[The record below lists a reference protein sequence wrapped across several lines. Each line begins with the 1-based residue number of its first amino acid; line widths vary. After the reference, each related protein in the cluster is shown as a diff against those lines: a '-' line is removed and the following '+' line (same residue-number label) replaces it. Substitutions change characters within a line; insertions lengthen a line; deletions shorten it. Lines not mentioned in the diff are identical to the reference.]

1 MIVPERLERWFQL
14 REHGTTPKR
23 ECLAGL
29 ATFVTMVY
37 IIFVNTSIM
46 KEAGM
51 DPVALTIGTILAAA
65 VPTIFMGLWTN
76 LPWALAP
83 GMGYNALFAYTVVL
97 TLKIPWPSAL
107 ALVFLDGLAFLL
119 LVSGPWREAIVTGI
133 PRNLKLAA
141 GAGIGLFIAY
151 IGMVNAGIIKVH
163 VLSPSPLAPGL
174 HLFGGGSALPVL
186 GGLLDPPAVIALL
199 GLLTTGY
206 LLARG
211 VTGSLLLG
219 ILATTGLAWI
229 AGALSPQARTALQV
243 AYPTGLDSI
252 IQWPDFDRFFQHGFL
267 QFSFSDITRLPVGAS
282 ILLFVIFLMTDIM
295 DTLGTFGGLAG
306 KMKVLDA
313 EGNFPASGRAIT
325 VDAAAGVWGP
335 LVGTATV
342 VTYVES
348 AAGVALGGRTGLTA
362 IWTAIFFLGA
372 LFFVPLVGLL
382 PPVATAP
389 ALIVIGFLMT
399 EPLLEVEFTEVSEGL
414 PAFLTMAVM
423 PLSFSIADGMFAG
436 ILAFMVLKLV
446 TGRAREVS
454 GVMWGFGVTLL
465 LAKLAQAW
473 AGW

>member
-1 MIVPERLERWFQL
+1 MRRTTLEQWFQL
-14 REHGTTPKR
+14 REHGTTVKR

-29 ATFVTMVY
+29 ATFMTMVY

-46 KEAGM
+46 KASGM

-65 VPTIFMGLWTN
+65 VPTILMGLWTN

-119 LVSGPWREAIVTGI
+119 LVSGPWRDAIVAGI
-133 PRNLKLAA
+133 PRTLKLAA

-151 IGMVNAGIIKVH
+151 IGMVNAGIIKIQ
-163 VLSPSPLAPGL
+163 VLSPTPLTPGF
-174 HLFGGGSALPVL
+174 HLLGGGSALPVL
-186 GGLLDPPAVIALL
+186 GSLLDPPVITALL
-199 GLLTTGY
+199 GLLATGF

-211 VTGSLLLG
+211 ITGSLLLG
-219 ILATTGLAWI
+219 IGVTAGLAWI
-229 AGALSPQARTALQV
+229 AGAVSPQARTPLQV
-243 AYPTGLDSI
+243 VYPTGLSSI
-252 IQWPDFDRFFQHGFL
+252 VQWPDFGRFFKYGFL
-267 QFSFSDITRLPVGAS
+267 QFSFSDITRLPLGAS
-282 ILLFVIFLMTDIM
+282 MLLFVVFLMTDIL

-306 KMKVLDA
+306 KMKILDA
-313 EGNFPASGRAIT
+313 RGNFPASGRAIV

-342 VTYVES
+342 VTYIES

-362 IWTAIFFLGA
+362 IWTAIFFLGS
-372 LFFVPLVGLL
+372 LLFVPLVGLL
-382 PPVATAP
+382 PPVAAAP
-389 ALIVIGFLMT
+389 TLIVIGFLML
-399 EPLLEVEFTEVSEGL
+399 EPLLELEFAEVSEGL
-414 PAFLTMAVM
+414 PAFLTIAVM
-423 PLSFSIADGMFAG
+423 PLSYSIADGMFAG
-436 ILAFMVLKLV
+436 ILAFVILKLL
-446 TGRAREVS
+446 TGRTKDIS
-454 GVMWGFGVTLL
+454 KVMWALSLSLL

>member
-1 MIVPERLERWFQL
+1 MMLERWFRL
-14 REHGTTPKR
+14 HEHGTTLKR

-46 KEAGM
+46 KESGM
-51 DPVALTIGTILAAA
+51 DPVALTIGTILASAL
-65 VPTIFMGLWTN
+65 PTVVMGLWTN

-83 GMGYNALFAYTVVL
+83 GMGYNALFTYTVVL

-107 ALVFLDGLAFLL
+107 ALVFLDGVAFLL
-119 LVSGPWREAIVTGI
+119 LVSGPWREALITGI

-151 IGMVNAGIIKVH
+151 IGMVNAGLIKLQ

-174 HLFGGGSALPVL
+174 HPFGGGFALPVL
-186 GGLLDPPAVIALL
+186 GSLLDPPVVIALL
-199 GLLTTGY
+199 GLLVTGL

-211 VTGSLLLG
+211 VTGSLLFG
-219 ILATTGLAWI
+219 ILGTAGLAWVT
-229 AGALSPQARTALQV
+229 GLLSPEARTALQV
-243 AYPTGLDSI
+243 TYPTELASVV
-252 IQWPDFDRFFQHGFL
+252 QWPDFGRFLQHGFL
-267 QFSFSDITRLPVGAS
+267 QFSPSDITRLPVGAS
-282 ILLFVIFLMTDIM
+282 ILLFVVFLMTDIM

-306 KMKVLDA
+306 KMKILDA
-313 EGNFPASGRAIT
+313 RGNFSGSGRAIA
-325 VDAAAGVWGP
+325 VDAAAGMWGP

-342 VTYVES
+342 VTYIES

-362 IWTAIFFLGA
+362 IWTAIFFLA
-372 LFFVPLVGLL
+372 SLFFVPLVSLL
-382 PPVATAP
+382 PPVSTAP
-389 ALIVIGFLMT
+389 ALIVTGFLMM
-399 EPLLEVEFTEVSEGL
+399 EPLLEIGFDEVSEGL
-414 PAFLTMAVM
+414 PAFLTIAVM

-436 ILAFMVLKLV
+436 LLAFMILKLV
-446 TGRAREVS
+446 TGRAREVD
-454 GVMWGFGVTLL
+454 GMTWGFGVTLL

>member
-1 MIVPERLERWFQL
+1 MRTILERHFQL
-14 REHGTTPKR
+14 REHGTDLKR
-23 ECLAGL
+23 ECVAGL

-37 IIFVNTSIM
+37 IIFVNTNIM
-46 KEAGM
+46 KESGM

-65 VPTIFMGLWTN
+65 VPTIVMGIWTN

-107 ALVFLDGLAFLL
+107 ALVFLDGVAFLL
-119 LVSGPWREAIVTGI
+119 LVSGPWRQAIVTGI

-151 IGMVNAGIIKVH
+151 IGMVNAGIIKVQ
-163 VLSPSPLAPGL
+163 VLSASPLSKGI
-174 HLFGGGSALPVL
+174 HLFGGRSALPVL
-186 GGLLDPPAVIALL
+186 GDLLDPPVVIALL
-199 GLLTTGY
+199 GLLTTGF

-211 VTGSLLLG
+211 ITGSLLLG
-219 ILATTGLAWI
+219 IMATAGLAWI
-229 AGALSPQARTALQV
+229 AGGLSMQARTALQV
-243 AYPTGLDSI
+243 VYPTGLASI
-252 IQWPDFDRFFQHGFL
+252 VQWPDFARFFQYGFL
-267 QFSFSDITRLPVGAS
+267 QFSFSDISRLPAGAS

-306 KMKVLDA
+306 KMKILDA
-313 EGNFPASGRAIT
+313 EGNFKASGRAIA
-325 VDAAAGVWGP
+325 VDAAAGIWGP

-342 VTYVES
+342 VTYIES
-348 AAGVALGGRTGLTA
+348 AAGVGLGGRTGLTA
-362 IWTAIFFLGA
+362 IWTAIFFLGS
-372 LFFVPLVGLL
+372 LFLVPLVGLL

-389 ALIVIGFLMT
+389 ALIVIGFLMM
-399 EPLLEVEFTEVSEGL
+399 EPLLEVEFAEVSEGL

-436 ILAFMVLKLV
+436 ILAFMVLKLIA
-446 TGRAREVS
+446 GRPREV
-454 GVMWGFGVTLL
+454 GTVMWGFGVTLL